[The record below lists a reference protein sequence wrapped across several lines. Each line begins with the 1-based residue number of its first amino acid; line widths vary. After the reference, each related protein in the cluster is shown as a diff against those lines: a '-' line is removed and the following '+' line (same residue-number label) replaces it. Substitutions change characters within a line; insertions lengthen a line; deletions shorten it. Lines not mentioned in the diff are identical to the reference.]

1 MPVRHRYRKKIAVP
15 SIEGLAHPQNGKCR
29 DKGKCMMD
37 QAVRIRE
44 TSSLKEAKTCLSRL
58 GSIREKGRYEDEWI
72 LRLVSALTPQ
82 QRAVFKLVVEG
93 RLNKQIAYELGIS
106 LSTVKAHVS
115 AVLAKLRVVS
125 RTQAVILAK
134 RLYIFP

>member
-1 MPVRHRYRKKIAVP
+1 MA
-15 SIEGLAHPQNGKCR
+15 N
-29 DKGKCMMD
+29 
-37 QAVRIRE
+37 QAVSMMNADPIMAAPE
-44 TSSLKEAKTCLSRL
+44 C
-58 GSIREKGRYEDEWI
+58 EDEWI

-82 QRAVFKLVVEG
+82 QRTVFRLVVEG

-115 AVLAKLRVVS
+115 AVLSKLKVVS

-134 RLYIFP
+134 RFYIFP

>member
-1 MPVRHRYRKKIAVP
+1 
-15 SIEGLAHPQNGKCR
+15 
-29 DKGKCMMD
+29 MD

-44 TSSLKEAKTCLSRL
+44 ASSLKEAKTCLSRL
-58 GSIREKGRYEDEWI
+58 GSIRENGEPDRIMAAMEQEDEWN
-72 LRLVSALTPQ
+72 LRLSALTPQ
-82 QRAVFKLVVEG
+82 QRTVFKLVVEG
-93 RLNKQIAYELGIS
+93 HLNKQIAYELGIS

-115 AVLAKLRVVS
+115 AVLSKLKVVS